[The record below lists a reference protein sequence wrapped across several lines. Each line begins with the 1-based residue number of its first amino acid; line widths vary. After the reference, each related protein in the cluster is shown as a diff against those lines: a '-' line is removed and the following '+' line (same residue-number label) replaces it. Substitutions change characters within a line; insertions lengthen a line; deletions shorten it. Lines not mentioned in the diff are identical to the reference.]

1 MRKIWK
7 EFKSF
12 ALGGSMLDLALG
24 FIIGTAFATV
34 VTSATDNLL
43 TPLVGAIFDTNNL
56 SKDFWKVRGTTLNY
70 GQFLQACINFVL
82 FAFILYFI
90 LKMIGTLGIGRTRV
104 FEERQ
109 CPYCMEFVN
118 PEALVCRTCRNSLV
132 ATLPDLAA
140 AQERAAKLRARHHLK
155 IDLPDI
161 DLPDLKDLPI
171 PHRRHGAEA
180 DPALRVVPAV
190 AAVVE
195 VKPPDEED

>member
-1 MRKIWK
+1 
-7 EFKSF
+7 
-12 ALGGSMLDLALG
+12 MLDLALG

-34 VTSATDNLL
+34 VTSATDHLL
-43 TPLVGAIFDTNNL
+43 TPLIGAIFDTKNL
-56 SKDFWKVRGTTLNY
+56 AKAQWVVGDTPVIY
-70 GQFLQACINFVL
+70 GAFLQACINFLL
-82 FAFILYFI
+82 FAIILYFI
-90 LKMIGTLGIGRTRV
+90 LKMIGTLGVGRARV

-132 ATLPDLAA
+132 ATMPDLASA
-140 AQERAAKLRARHHLK
+140 EARAEKMRQRHHLK

-171 PHRRHGAEA
+171 PHRRRGNTMPEHVA
-180 DPALRVVPAV
+180 VVPAV

-195 VKPPDEED
+195 VDADEDGPGQRD

>member
-43 TPLVGAIFDTNNL
+43 TPLVGAIFHTKNL
-56 SKDFWKVRGTTLNY
+56 SKDAWDVHGTTVGY
-70 GQFLQACINFVL
+70 GEFLQACINFML
-82 FAFILYFI
+82 FAIILYFI
-90 LKMIGTLGIGRTRV
+90 LKMIGTLGVGRTRV

-109 CPYCMEFVN
+109 CPYCLEFVN
-118 PEALVCRTCRNSLV
+118 PEALVCRTCRNPLV

-140 AQERAAKLRARHHLK
+140 AQSRAAKLRERHHLR

-161 DLPDLKDLPI
+161 DLPDLSDLPI
-171 PHRRHGAEA
+171 PHRRRGSESDEH
-180 DPALRVVPAV
+180 LTVVPAV

-195 VKPPDEED
+195 VKPPNDGD